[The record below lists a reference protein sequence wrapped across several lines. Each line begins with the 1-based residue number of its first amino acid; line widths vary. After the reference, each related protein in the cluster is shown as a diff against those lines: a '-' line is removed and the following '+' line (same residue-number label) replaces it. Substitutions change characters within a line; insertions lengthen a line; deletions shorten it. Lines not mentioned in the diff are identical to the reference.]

1 MKDDRTRLV
10 DEIRIMITITRE
22 EKRALIDLAQLRRRD
37 PRDQAAQL
45 VHDGLISYGMLTWR
59 PLASEPGDQ
68 ENAGD
73 GA

>member
-45 VHDGLISYGMLTWR
+45 VHEGLIRCGMLTWR
-59 PLASEPGDQ
+59 PLDSEPGEQ

>member
-1 MKDDRTRLV
+1 MKDDQSRIG
-10 DEIRIMITITRE
+10 DEIRIMITISRE

-59 PLASEPGDQ
+59 PLASDPVDP
-68 ENAGD
+68 ENAGN